1 MTVEYSL
8 DQRRYRLD
16 ITKKELYEICKM
28 KGVDMKYITMV
39 SILEDQDSARSSK
52 PEQVDMLRQVMS
64 ELEENR
70 GITDIYFDE
79 R

>member
-1 MTVEYSL
+1 MAVEYSL

-39 SILEDQDSARSSK
+39 NILEDQDSARNSN
-52 PEQVDMLRQVMS
+52 PEKVDLLRQVVS
-64 ELEENR
+64 ELESKR